1 MEMISRFTMTYAGL
15 GLLFTMRV
23 IFFLMLQKVFWQV
36 CLDRMLCKDHHC
48 LNFGLYTLVIS
59 VFVAVLTYAATGESA
74 GRREMPGLFFCRCYR
89 KNG

>member
-1 MEMISRFTMTYAGL
+1 
-15 GLLFTMRV
+15 
-23 IFFLMLQKVFWQV
+23 MLQKVFWQV

-74 GRREMPGLFFCRCYR
+74 GRREMPGLFFAVVTGKMANFEAANFPLPWRGEARQYHEDR
-89 KNG
+89 KSVV

>member
-1 MEMISRFTMTYAGL
+1 
-15 GLLFTMRV
+15 
-23 IFFLMLQKVFWQV
+23 MLQKVFWQV

-74 GRREMPGLFFCRCYR
+74 GRREMPGLFFLPLLQEKWLTLRPPTALAVAGGG
-89 KNG
+89 KTVS